1 MRPSDTAIT
10 PERLKLLRRIRDA
23 HSAGDKQAEPPLY
36 MDDLTVFARLRLVHF
51 DQDGKLGLTERGTR
65 VLSS

>member
-10 PERLKLLRRIRDA
+10 PERLNLLRRIRDA
-23 HSAGDKQAEPPLY
+23 HAAGMKQAEPLY

-51 DQDGKLGLTERGTR
+51 DRDGQLGLTERGTR
-65 VLSS
+65 VLAS

>member
-10 PERLKLLRRIRDA
+10 PERLNLLRRIRDA
-23 HSAGDKQAEPPLY
+23 NAAGMKQAEPLY

-65 VLSS
+65 VLAS

>member
-10 PERLKLLRRIRDA
+10 PERLNLLRRIRDA
-23 HSAGDKQAEPPLY
+23 NAAGMKQAEPLY

-51 DQDGKLGLTERGTR
+51 DQDGKLGLTERGNR

>member
-10 PERLKLLRRIRDA
+10 PERLNLLRRIRDA
-23 HSAGDKQAEPPLY
+23 NAAGMKQAEPLY

>member
-10 PERLKLLRRIRDA
+10 PERLNLLRRIRDA
-23 HSAGDKQAEPPLY
+23 HAAGSTQAEPLY

-51 DQDGKLGLTERGTR
+51 DQNGHLGLTERGR
-65 VLSS
+65 GVLSS

>member
-10 PERLKLLRRIRDA
+10 PERLNLLRRIRDA
-23 HSAGDKQAEPPLY
+23 HAGSIKQAEPLY

-51 DQDGKLGLTERGTR
+51 DQHGRLELTERGTR
-65 VLSS
+65 VLAS

>member
-10 PERLKLLRRIRDA
+10 PERLNLLRRIRDA
-23 HSAGDKQAEPPLY
+23 HAAGNKQAEPLY

-51 DQDGKLGLTERGTR
+51 DQDGQLGLTERGSR

>member
-10 PERLKLLRRIRDA
+10 PERLNLLRRIRDA
-23 HSAGDKQAEPPLY
+23 NAAGLKQAEPLY